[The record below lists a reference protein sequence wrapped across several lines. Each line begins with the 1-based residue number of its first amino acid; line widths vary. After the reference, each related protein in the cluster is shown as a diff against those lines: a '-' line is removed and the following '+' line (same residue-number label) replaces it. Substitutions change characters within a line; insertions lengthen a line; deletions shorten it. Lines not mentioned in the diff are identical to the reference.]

1 METPRTPK
9 APIDLSAR
17 VDWRAEFARRGCPG
31 ADSGPLEVEIGAGA
45 GGFALGYAKAHPQT
59 LLVAFEIRKKLA
71 QSIES
76 KARAA
81 GLRNLIALHA
91 DAKAA
96 LPRLF
101 SPGSLSRFHI
111 QFPDPWWKKRHH
123 ERRLVDV
130 ETAILLYNLLE
141 IGGEV
146 KLRTDV
152 EGRGRE
158 MCAVIEAVGFENA
171 HGPGKLAPF
180 DPEEIPS
187 SRERGYLERGQ
198 PVYRYTFRR
207 RKAPPHWPAIEL
219 PETEVGMEQ
228 RRR

>member
-1 METPRTPK
+1 METPKTPK

-17 VDWRAEFARRGCPG
+17 IDWRAEFARRGAPSAQEG
-31 ADSGPLEVEIGAGA
+31 ALEVEIGAGA
-45 GGFALGYAKAHPQT
+45 GGFALGHAKAHPEI
-59 LLVAFEIRKKLA
+59 LLVALEIRKKLA
-71 QSIES
+71 AEIEA

-81 GLRNLIALHA
+81 ELTNLLVLCA
-91 DAKAA
+91 DAKTV

-101 SPGSLSRFHI
+101 APGTVDCFHI

-123 ERRLVDV
+123 ERRLIDE
-130 ETAILLYNLLE
+130 ETAILLYNLLAPA
-141 IGGEV
+141 GQV
-146 KLRTDV
+146 KIRTDV

-158 MCAVIEAVGFENA
+158 MCMVLEAVGFENV
-171 HGPGKLAPF
+171 HGPGKLAPY
-180 DPEEIPS
+180 DPTEVPS

-207 RKAPPHWPAIEL
+207 REAPPHWPRTEL
-219 PETEVGMEQ
+219 PESEVGMAQ